1 LIYKPISEEILFR
14 FKKIGID
21 HQINTPVKA
30 TAEMRSTGFT
40 SLRIQ
45 LKVITFAIGLV
56 LLSSGWPACAAE
68 SEQIL
73 KVGISPFSPF
83 VMLSED
89 GPRGCSIDYWKKL
102 AELLKTR
109 YEFVECTGVADKLKR
124 LAKGEIDI
132 AIGGI
137 TITEERETQFDFTQP
152 TFRSGL
158 DILIRADR
166 HPGIVSLVASMFEKN
181 KLTIFLLLALL
192 IVIAG
197 HLIWLA
203 ERSNKKWT
211 TKFHRNYF
219 PGVLDGMYWALV
231 TASTVGYGDFV
242 PKKWIGKALS
252 GILIILF
259 LPLFGFLI
267 ASLSSELTLYNLKMD
282 IQGPEDLIG
291 KQVGV
296 IKGTTSDEYMRKG
309 PSELFKFEDANQM
322 YKALEVKAVDA
333 VVYDAPVLRYYAK
346 TKGKGKVEVVGK
358 LFDKQYYGI
367 AIQQG
372 SALREEI
379 NRDLLALEESGETA
393 AILEKWFGKGHSL

>member
-1 LIYKPISEEILFR
+1 MTSAR
-14 FKKIGID
+14 FTNIPF
-21 HQINTPVKA
+21 H
-30 TAEMRSTGFT
+30 R
-40 SLRIQ
+40 
-45 LKVITFAIGLV
+45 KVIVLAIGLI
-56 LLSSGWPACAAE
+56 LFIHTWPVSASE
-68 SEQIL
+68 SERVL

-89 GPRGCSIDYWKKL
+89 DPPIGCSIDFWKKI
-102 AELLKTR
+102 AELLETR
-109 YEFVECTGVADKLKR
+109 YEFVECTGVADKLKK
-124 LAKGEIDI
+124 LAQGEIDV

-166 HPGIVSLVASMFEKN
+166 HPGILTLVVSLFEKN
-181 KLTIFLLLALL
+181 KLIIFLVLFLL
-192 IVIAG
+192 IIIAG

-203 ERSNKKWT
+203 ERSDKKWT

-252 GILIILF
+252 GILIIIF

-267 ASLSSELTLYNLKMD
+267 ASLSSDLTLYNLKID

-291 KQVGV
+291 KRVGV
-296 IKGTTSDEYMRKG
+296 IKGTTSDEYMHEAF
-309 PSELFKFEDANQM
+309 SEIFKFEDAIQM
-322 YKALEVKAVDA
+322 YKALEVDAVDA
-333 VVYDAPVLRYYAK
+333 LVYDAPVLRFYAN
-346 TKGKGKVEVVGK
+346 TKGKGRVEVVGK
-358 LFDKQYYGI
+358 LFDRQYYGF
-367 AIQQG
+367 AVQQG
-372 SALREEI
+372 SPLREEI
-379 NRDLLALEESGETA
+379 NRDLLALEESGEYA
-393 AILEKWFGKGHSL
+393 VILEKWFGKGHRL

>member
-1 LIYKPISEEILFR
+1 MTSAGLKFIPIHRKMI
-14 FKKIGID
+14 
-21 HQINTPVKA
+21 V
-30 TAEMRSTGFT
+30 
-40 SLRIQ
+40 
-45 LKVITFAIGLV
+45 FAIGLV
-56 LLSSGWPACAAE
+56 LCIHAWPACA
-68 SEQIL
+68 SEPERVL

-89 GPRGCSIDYWKKL
+89 VPPIGCSIDFWKKI
-102 AELLKTR
+102 AELLETR

-124 LAKGEIDI
+124 LAQGEIDV

-137 TITEERETQFDFTQP
+137 TITEDRETQFDFTQP

-166 HPGIVSLVASMFEKN
+166 NPGIISLVVSLFEKN
-181 KLTIFLLLALL
+181 KLTIFLVLFLL
-192 IVIAG
+192 IIISG

-203 ERSNKKWT
+203 ERSDKKWT

-252 GILIILF
+252 GVLIIIF

-267 ASLSSELTLYNLKMD
+267 ASLSSDLTLYNLKMD

-291 KQVGV
+291 KRVGV
-296 IKGTTSDEYMRKG
+296 IKGTTSEEYLREA
-309 PSELFKFEDANQM
+309 PSEIFKFEDAEQM
-322 YKALEVKAVDA
+322 YNALDVKAVDA
-333 VVYDAPVLRYYAK
+333 VVYDAPVLRYYTN
-346 TKGKGKVEVVGK
+346 TKGRGKVEVVGK
-358 LFDKQYYGI
+358 LFDRQYYGI
-367 AIQQG
+367 VVQQG

-379 NRDLLALEESGETA
+379 NRDLLALEESGEYA

>member
-1 LIYKPISEEILFR
+1 MTSAR
-14 FKKIGID
+14 FTNIPF
-21 HQINTPVKA
+21 H
-30 TAEMRSTGFT
+30 R
-40 SLRIQ
+40 
-45 LKVITFAIGLV
+45 KVIVFAIGMFLF
-56 LLSSGWPACAAE
+56 LNTWPVSASE
-68 SEQIL
+68 SERVL

-89 GPRGCSIDYWKKL
+89 DPPIGCSIDFWKKI
-102 AELLKTR
+102 AELLETR

-124 LAKGEIDI
+124 LAKGEIDV

-166 HPGIVSLVASMFEKN
+166 HPGIISLVVSLFEKN
-181 KLTIFLLLALL
+181 KLIIFLVLALL
-192 IVIAG
+192 IIIAG

-267 ASLSSELTLYNLKMD
+267 ASLSSDLTLYNLKID
-282 IQGPEDLIG
+282 IQGPADLIG
-291 KQVGV
+291 KRVGV
-296 IKGTTSDEYMRKG
+296 IKGTTSDEYMR
-309 PSELFKFEDANQM
+309 EALTEIFKFEDAKQM
-322 YKALEVKAVDA
+322 YKALQVKAVDA
-333 VVYDAPVLRYYAK
+333 LVYDAPVLRFFAN
-346 TKGKGKVEVVGK
+346 TEGKGKVEVVGK
-358 LFDKQYYGI
+358 LFDQQYYGF
-367 AIQQG
+367 AVQQG
-372 SALREEI
+372 SPLREEI
-379 NRDLLALEESGETA
+379 NRDLLALEESGELA